1 MELAESTLLFLIIAA
16 FVAGFID
23 SIAGGG
29 GLIAIPALLIAGL
42 PPLSALG
49 TGKLQALFGSGMAAI
64 AYARGGHVNL
74 RKLAPLAVVAF
85 AGSVCGAL
93 LATILPTAFLAAIMP
108 VALILIALYF
118 AIKPD
123 PGEVQQAARV
133 PFAFFAGFMV
143 PLIGFYDGVFG
154 PGAGSFYMLAYVAL
168 AGYGLLKATAHTK
181 LLNFASNVGGFLVFA
196 AGGTVL
202 WSVGLMMGAAQIAG
216 ATFGA
221 RLAMKSGSL
230 IIKPLLVITC
240 LTMAARLLFT

>member
-1 MELAESTLLFLIIAA
+1 MELAETTIALLVIAA

-42 PPLSALG
+42 PPLTALG
-49 TGKLQALFGSGMAAI
+49 TGKLQALFGAGMAAI

-74 RKLAPLAVVAF
+74 WKLAPLAVVAF

-93 LATILPTAFLAAIMP
+93 LATILPTDFLAAVMP
-108 VALILIALYF
+108 IALIAIALYF

-123 PGEVQQAARV
+123 PGEIQRKAAM
-133 PFAFFAGFMV
+133 PFVFFAGAIV

-202 WSVGLMMGAAQIAG
+202 WGVGLMMGAAQIAG
-216 ATFGA
+216 AMLGA
-221 RLAMKSGSL
+221 KLAMKNGSR
-230 IIKPLLVITC
+230 IIKPLLVVTC
-240 LTMAARLLFT
+240 LAMAARLLVD